1 MKKDSSGI
9 KSSSRR
15 LSKEE
20 TKKRLRESLVYNE
33 NINTKDL
40 NEQANM
46 VENCEEAIYI
56 IKEYKDI
63 IKRNKK
69 NINFFA

>member
-1 MKKDSSGI
+1 MAL

-20 TKKRLRESLVYNE
+20 TEKRLRESLVYNE

-40 NEQANM
+40 NEWANM
-46 VENCEEAIYI
+46 VENCEEAINI
-56 IKEYKDI
+56 MKECQDT

>member
-1 MKKDSSGI
+1 MAL

-20 TKKRLRESLVYNE
+20 TEKRLRESLVYNE

-40 NEQANM
+40 NEWANM
-46 VENCEEAIYI
+46 VENCEEAINI
-56 IKEYKDI
+56 MKECQDI

>member
-1 MKKDSSGI
+1 MAL

-20 TKKRLRESLVYNE
+20 TEKRLRESLVYND

-40 NEQANM
+40 NEWAHM
-46 VENCEEAIYI
+46 VENCEEAINI
-56 IKEYKDI
+56 MKECQDI